1 MLEAVSL
8 DELGFQSLIV
18 GESEAVATVGQET
31 NLRKK
36 QLKTLNMQNSSRSVK
51 SIHFTKSIKK
61 ISCKRYKN
69 LITNT
74 IFQLLQLIE
83 RQPTSLSERLI
94 GLSCAMQSSIYEIVS
109 RLAPPLT

>member
-36 QLKTLNMQNSSRSVK
+36 QFKTLNMQNSSRSVK
-51 SIHFTKSIKK
+51 SIHLTESISTKN
-61 ISCKRYKN
+61 N
-69 LITNT
+69 LCGI
-74 IFQLLQLIE
+74 
-83 RQPTSLSERLI
+83 
-94 GLSCAMQSSIYEIVS
+94 MQRVHES
-109 RLAPPLT
+109 

>member
-36 QLKTLNMQNSSRSVK
+36 QFKTLNIQNSSRSVK
-51 SIHFTKSIKK
+51 SI
-61 ISCKRYKN
+61 
-69 LITNT
+69 
-74 IFQLLQLIE
+74 Q

-109 RLAPPLT
+109 RAAPPLT

>member
-18 GESEAVATVGQET
+18 GESEAIATVGQET

-36 QLKTLNMQNSSRSVK
+36 TVLNLKT
-51 SIHFTKSIKK
+51 ICG

-69 LITNT
+69 INTNP
-74 IFQLLQLIE
+74 IFQLLQLIQ

-94 GLSCAMQSSIYEIVS
+94 GLSCAMQSSI
-109 RLAPPLT
+109 

>member
-36 QLKTLNMQNSSRSVK
+36 AV
-51 SIHFTKSIKK
+51 
-61 ISCKRYKN
+61 
-69 LITNT
+69 
-74 IFQLLQLIE
+74 
-83 RQPTSLSERLI
+83 
-94 GLSCAMQSSIYEIVS
+94 
-109 RLAPPLT
+109 

>member
-36 QLKTLNMQNSSRSVK
+36 NSFKSKNNLWNIMQKVQE
-51 SIHFTKSIKK
+51 
-61 ISCKRYKN
+61 Y
-69 LITNT
+69 
-74 IFQLLQLIE
+74 
-83 RQPTSLSERLI
+83 
-94 GLSCAMQSSIYEIVS
+94 
-109 RLAPPLT
+109 